1 MKITY
6 LCVYSENIERQLQFY
21 RDNLKLPISKK
32 TDHGFHVKIGYSELE
47 FRKSSKTN
55 PYHIAFHIGANQE
68 VEALQWLKQRVEILG
83 NEEKEIVDFPAWSA
97 KSIYF
102 YDQDRNIIEF
112 ISRKHLFPE
121 TGIFSEKKLMGIAEI
136 GLATKDVVENYRF
149 LNQYFK
155 LGIYFGTPEVFCAI
169 GDENGLLITVDQNK
183 KTWFPTNDLALPA
196 NFDLKFE
203 QNGKMREL
211 NYTNAKLDIL

>member
-6 LCVYSENIERQLQFY
+6 LRVYSENIERQLQFY

-47 FRKSSKTN
+47 FQSGAEIN
-55 PYHIAFHIGANQE
+55 PYHIAFHIGAHQE
-68 VEALQWLKQRVEILG
+68 AKALNWLKSRAEILEDQG
-83 NEEKEIVDFPAWSA
+83 NAIVDFPAWNA

-112 ISRKHLFPE
+112 ISRKHLHE
-121 TGIFSEKKLMGIAEI
+121 TDEPFSEKSLCGIAEI
-136 GLATKDVVENYRF
+136 GLATKDVGENYRF

-183 KTWFPTNDLALPA
+183 KTWFPTNEKALPA

-203 QNGKMREL
+203 HNGKMREL